1 MQNCFHLCATVVA
14 GLFLL
19 NMAGATAQT
28 GAAPPPTV
36 QPVPPAVQPVPPAD
50 WSKRAVIASVKVP
63 ETDVSELLGLHM
75 WQFDITGTKP
85 THSVT
90 CTLEVQEKGKP
101 SRVLAEG
108 GFEPQEWPQDGHL
121 SVFIGQRPLEDSQG
135 VSTKSVYEMRV
146 SPLNVDA
153 QVDQKGV
160 TLFYTLK
167 DPLKGTAVVATAT
180 QYNPPRR
187 PDGTFVLGYAQKT
200 IRPLKSPGDVALVF
214 RVEEETN

>member
-1 MQNCFHLCATVVA
+1 MRNCFHLCGPVIT
-14 GLFLL
+14 GLFLIHSTS
-19 NMAGATAQT
+19 AIAQT
-28 GAAPPPTV
+28 VAVP
-36 QPVPPAVQPVPPAD
+36 PPAVPTVPQAVQPIPPAE
-50 WSKRAVIASVKVP
+50 WSKRAVIAPVKVP

-85 THSVT
+85 AHSVT
-90 CTLEVQEKGKP
+90 CTLEVQVKGRP

-108 GFEPQEWPQDGHL
+108 GFGPQEWPQDGHL
-121 SVFIGQRPLEDSQG
+121 SVFIGQRPLEDRQG

-153 QVDQKGV
+153 QVEQKGF
-160 TLFYTLK
+160 TEFYTFN

-187 PDGTFVLGYAQKT
+187 PDGTFVLGYAQNE
-200 IRPLKSPGDVALVF
+200 IRPLKSPGDVALIF
-214 RVEEETN
+214 RVKEDAN